1 MKHCYRQHSSWH
13 LSRRCSMS
21 LQCTHNFLLCQSTAE
36 SASCTSGSSSSIA
49 NIRISNNYTIST
61 VYMIQKIN
69 RMHYS
74 YIIRKKH
81 PFDGIFSRTIRVSG
95 TRKAKPFQI
104 LMRKETIP
112 TPHHSIFMDQMLYN
126 NIIAIIY

>member
-1 MKHCYRQHSSWH
+1 
-13 LSRRCSMS
+13 MS

-36 SASCTSGSSSSIA
+36 SESCTSGSSSSIA
-49 NIRISNNYTIST
+49 NIRISKNYTIST

-74 YIIRKKH
+74 YIIIKKH
-81 PFDGIFSRTIRVSG
+81 PFDGIFSRTIRVSS
-95 TRKAKPFQI
+95 TRKVKPFQI